1 MKKMVQYL
9 VQLVFVVHFSMLNEL
24 VICDKQMSHL
34 RPKVAICMLELISGD
49 ESGGYT

>member
-1 MKKMVQYL
+1 MVQNF
-9 VQLVFVVHFSMLNEL
+9 VQLVFVVHLSMLNEL

-34 RPKVAICMLELISGD
+34 QPTVVISVLELISGD